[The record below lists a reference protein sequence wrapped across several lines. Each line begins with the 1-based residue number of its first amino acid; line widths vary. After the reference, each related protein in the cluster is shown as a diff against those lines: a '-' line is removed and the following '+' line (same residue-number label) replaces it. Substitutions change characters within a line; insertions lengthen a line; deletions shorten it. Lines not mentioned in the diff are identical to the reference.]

1 MTPFRRAHFAIDC
14 MAVNPTVRSI
24 ITITLPICLAKSA
37 RSYMS
42 SIVAA
47 VTFM

>member
-1 MTPFRRAHFAIDC
+1 MDWI
-14 MAVNPTVRSI
+14 AVKPMVRSI
-24 ITITLPICLAKSA
+24 MMMTVPSSLAKAA

-47 VTFM
+47 VTLR